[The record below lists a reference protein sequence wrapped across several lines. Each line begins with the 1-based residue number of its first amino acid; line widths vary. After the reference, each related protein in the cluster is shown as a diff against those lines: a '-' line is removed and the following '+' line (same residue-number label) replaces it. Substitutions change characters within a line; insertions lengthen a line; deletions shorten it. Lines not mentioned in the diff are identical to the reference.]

1 MFGFRDLDRI
11 LRGES
16 TAVTSASPAPVRL
29 GPLIRANLVLAAVYG
44 ICMGFFGLFARGED
58 WEYRQLIACLLKVP
72 ALFALTLLVTF
83 PSLYVFNTLIGS
95 RLKFGDLARLLT
107 AATGIL
113 TAVLAGFGPIVAFFS
128 VTTISYPFAILM
140 NVVAFSIAGAF
151 GIVHLYRML
160 GTFSRILEMKAARE
174 EIPVVCTASD
184 SSPLP
189 RAHPIRDRTESR
201 QIFYLWTVLFAL
213 VGAQMSWVLRPF
225 IGSPNLPFTWFRP
238 RSGSFFEAVIR
249 TFRSLFEG

>member
-1 MFGFRDLDRI
+1 MFGFRELDRI

-16 TAVTSASPAPVRL
+16 SHVASTSTSSFAL
-29 GPLIRANLVLAAVYG
+29 GPLIRANLLLAAGYG

-58 WEYRQLIACLLKVP
+58 WEYRQMIACTVKVP
-72 ALFALTLLVTF
+72 ALFLLSLLVTF

-107 AATGIL
+107 AATGII

-140 NVVAFSIAGAF
+140 NVAAFAVAAAF

-160 GTFSRILEMKAARE
+160 SVFTQVIETKSVPE
-174 EIPVVCTASD
+174 EIPTVASPAE
-184 SSPLP
+184 SI
-189 RAHPIRDRTESR
+189 PIRRMVAVRDGKESK

-225 IGSPNLPFTWFRP
+225 IGAPNAPFTWFRP
-238 RSGSFFEAVIR
+238 RSGSFFEAVAR
-249 TFRSLFEG
+249 SFRAMFEG

>member
-16 TAVTSASPAPVRL
+16 SAIASASPSPVKL
-29 GPLIRANLVLAAVYG
+29 GPLIRANVLLAAGYG
-44 ICMGFFGLFARGED
+44 VCMGFFGLFARGED
-58 WEYRQLIACLLKVP
+58 WEYRQLIACMVKVP
-72 ALFALTLLVTF
+72 ALFVLSLLVTF

-95 RLKFGDLARLLT
+95 RLRFADLARLLT
-107 AATGIL
+107 AATGII

-140 NVVAFSIAGAF
+140 NVAAFGVAAGF

-160 GTFSRILEMKAARE
+160 GIFTRVIETQPTPIPDAA
-174 EIPVVCTASD
+174 T
-184 SSPLP
+184 SSESAPIP
-189 RAHPIRDRTESR
+189 RALPVRDQKESR
-201 QIFYLWTVLFAL
+201 QIFYLWTILFAL

-225 IGSPNLPFTWFRP
+225 IGSPHLPFTWFRP
-238 RSGSFFEAVIR
+238 RSGSFFEAIIR
-249 TFRSLFEG
+249 AIRALIEG